1 MRASYEQRA
10 RRVTYSRGV
19 DHVRTLRASDTE
31 PRPVYA
37 VWELTLKCDQPCQH
51 CGSRAGA
58 ARVQELSLEE
68 ILRVADELV
77 ELGCR
82 EVVLIGGEAYLRP
95 DLPSIVRHLA
105 ELGVRVIMQTGGRAL
120 TVERARA
127 LADAGLSQVGVSIDG
142 PPAIHDRLR
151 GNLGSWTAAMR
162 ALENAASVGLGISAN
177 SQINQLNMDHLEV
190 MFESFHRAGVRSWQV
205 QLTAPMGRAAD
216 HPEWIV
222 QPWMVV
228 PILDRLAAI
237 QERAAELFA
246 EQGGQGRMFDVF
258 CGNNLGYFGPHETL
272 LRSRPHGEEAHWS
285 GCQAGVRS
293 IGIESDGTV
302 KGCPSLPTAPY
313 AGGNVLNDGLARLWA
328 EDATLRFPR
337 GQAHGELWGFC
348 ASCHYAEV
356 CGAGCAW
363 TAHTTLG
370 KRGNYP
376 FCYHRAKT
384 LARRGLRERLVHRAG
399 APHEPYDFGRFE
411 LVLEP
416 AP

>member
-1 MRASYEQRA
+1 M
-10 RRVTYSRGV
+10 

-31 PRPVYA
+31 PRPIYA

-58 ARVQELSLEE
+58 ARVEELSLEE
-68 ILRVADELV
+68 ILRVASELA

-95 DLPSIVRHLA
+95 DLPQIVRHLA
-105 ELGVRVIMQTGGRAL
+105 ERSVRVIMQTGGRAL

-142 PPAIHDRLR
+142 PAAIHDRLR
-151 GNLGSWTAAMR
+151 GNLGSWAAAMR
-162 ALENAASVGLGISAN
+162 ALENAASVGLGVSAN
-177 SQINQLNMDHLEV
+177 SQINRLNMDHLEG
-190 MFESFHRAGVRSWQV
+190 MFETFHRAGVRSWQV

-222 QPWMVV
+222 EPWMVV

-246 EQGGQGRMFDVF
+246 EDGGEGRMFDVF

-272 LRSRPHGEEAHWS
+272 LRSRPHGDEVHWS

-293 IGIESDGTV
+293 VGIESDGTV

-313 AGGNVLNDGLARLWA
+313 AGGNVRAASLAHIWA
-328 EDATLRFPR
+328 EDPTVRFPR
-337 GQAHGELWGFC
+337 GRANGELWGFC

-384 LARRGLRERLVHRAG
+384 LERRGLRERLVHRTR

-416 AP
+416 VP